1 MSKEKYS
8 NVNLQNLE
16 AIRAKIKL
24 EVEEE
29 ISDILALAKKESERI
44 LKAAKEQAARD
55 KEKALNE
62 SDKEIQSLKEKT
74 FSVLNLEK
82 RRIILQEKS
91 VFIENVIRLAKQQ
104 AEDFR
109 RSGEYKI
116 FLEKAILEAVA
127 VIDEQKVDIFYSF
140 LDEGIFSDV
149 FIKDIQEACRKKF
162 RKDISLTFQ
171 KNDFKDIGVLANSA
185 DKRLMY
191 DNRFLL
197 RLKRMYDDIYMQLLK
212 EAK

>member
-1 MSKEKYS
+1 
-8 NVNLQNLE
+8 
-16 AIRAKIKL
+16 
-24 EVEEE
+24 
-29 ISDILALAKKESERI
+29 
-44 LKAAKEQAARD
+44 
-55 KEKALNE
+55 
-62 SDKEIQSLKEKT
+62 
-74 FSVLNLEK
+74 
-82 RRIILQEKS
+82 
-91 VFIENVIRLAKQQ
+91 
-104 AEDFR
+104 
-109 RSGEYKI
+109 
-116 FLEKAILEAVA
+116 A

>member
-127 VIDEQKVDIFYSF
+127 VID
-140 LDEGIFSDV
+140 
-149 FIKDIQEACRKKF
+149 
-162 RKDISLTFQ
+162 
-171 KNDFKDIGVLANSA
+171 
-185 DKRLMY
+185 
-191 DNRFLL
+191 
-197 RLKRMYDDIYMQLLK
+197 
-212 EAK
+212 